1 MEMYLIG
8 FPIRRRDDKDDSFS
22 SLDQKL
28 KIREPLI
35 KAIGLK
41 KKVWGRTF
49 IRKTII
55 ECFTK
60 SIKMFEAT

>member
-8 FPIRRRDDKDDSFS
+8 FPIRRRDDKGDSFS

-41 KKVWGRTF
+41 KKSLGQDF
-49 IRKTII
+49 Y
-55 ECFTK
+55 
-60 SIKMFEAT
+60 